1 VTHRA
6 PGMAN
11 DGIHFAMTQSD
22 DPHHAG
28 SKGFTTSYEEHN
40 DLKIAKTR
48 SRDVESA
55 YDEGQDVKEGDFK
68 RKQVSSTQLSQQS
81 RTIANLF

>member
-1 VTHRA
+1 
-6 PGMAN
+6 MAN

-22 DPHHAG
+22 YPHHAG

-40 DLKIAKTR
+40 DLKMAKTR

-55 YDEGQDVKEGDFK
+55 YDEGQGVKEGDFK
-68 RKQVSSTQLSQQS
+68 QKQVSSTQLSQQS
-81 RTIANLF
+81 RTVANLF